1 MQENP
6 NNNHNEKS
14 MIKKIA
20 ILVPHAERDNTNIEM
35 LDALAKSKGMI
46 SKLFYISDDID
57 AFAPDCVI
65 ALSPQDAK
73 LTRYPTYGFIDK
85 PTKEYLG
92 LPRYIRNILTYDG
105 YITSMSENAQ
115 MLEDLLFGAR
125 KLNSLIEPISHLETL
140 HSETLINKGY
150 VPDPK
155 ENPANLPSITYIV
168 RTGGRDRKLLERAL
182 NSLVAQNYPKIHVI
196 FCIYQHF
203 NFLDQILQ
211 KYPTLNIQTV
221 QREKSIRSTAI
232 CDGLAAVKTDLF
244 GLFDD
249 DDELYPNHI
258 RSLVNTLKY
267 HHNRDWRKDIGMVY
281 SGSIIVDDQN
291 EVYENSEYRDMKLIN
306 RHEKR
311 VIEHFRFYRPD
322 EMSQHNWFMM
332 SNSWLA
338 KSSLIDSELLTDP
351 RIDTCEDLY
360 FELLIA
366 QRTHFAFSA
375 EVTSVH
381 HFHHNGATTNSTI
394 MDSKKHLPD
403 TQRIALR
410 NFSRT
415 FAHSLVYDTH
425 YNQVGRPSPTLHYTN
440 PFYPERT
447 PKKSLKSSYRKFVIN
462 LKYFGLRKALKK
474 ITKHIIGK

>member
-1 MQENP
+1 
-6 NNNHNEKS
+6 

-20 ILVPHAERDNTNIEM
+20 LLVPIREKYNSNIEI
-35 LDALAKSKGMI
+35 LTNLFKSKNI
-46 SKLFYISDDID
+46 HINLFYTSDHIE
-57 AFAPDCVI
+57 AFDPDCVI

-85 PTKEYLG
+85 PVKEYLG
-92 LPRYIRNILTYDG
+92 LPRFIRNILTYDG
-105 YITSMSENAQ
+105 YITSIVENAQ

-125 KLNSLIEPISHLETL
+125 KLNSLIAPINQLEKL
-140 HSETLINKGY
+140 HADTLINKGY
-150 VPDPK
+150 VPNPK

-168 RTGGRDRKLLERAL
+168 RTGGRHRKLLERAL
-182 NSLVAQNYPKIHVI
+182 NSMVAQNYPKIHVI
-196 FCIYQHF
+196 FCIYKDF
-203 NFLDQILQ
+203 DFLEDILRQ
-211 KYPTLNIQTV
+211 YPTLNIQV
-221 QREKSIRSTAI
+221 IKREKSIRSTAI

-249 DDELYPNHI
+249 DDEIFPNHV
-258 RSLVNTLKY
+258 RSLIHTLKY

-291 EVYENSEYRDMKLIN
+291 EVYENSEYRDMKLAN
-306 RHEKR
+306 RHEQR
-311 VIEHFRFYRPD
+311 VIEHFRFYRPE

-360 FELLIA
+360 FELQIA

-375 EVTSVH
+375 EVTCVH
-381 HFHHNGATTNSTI
+381 HFQHTGDAINSTI
-394 MDSKKHLPD
+394 IDKKKHIPD
-403 TQRIALR
+403 TQRIAIR

-415 FAHSLVYDTH
+415 FANSVIYDTH
-425 YNQVGRPSPTLHYTN
+425 FNQVGRPSPNLHYTN
-440 PFYPERT
+440 PFYPQRT
-447 PKKSLKSSYRKFVIN
+447 SKKSLINTYRKFIIN
-462 LKYFGLRKALKK
+462 LKYFGLLKALKK
-474 ITKHIIGK
+474 ISWRFSGK